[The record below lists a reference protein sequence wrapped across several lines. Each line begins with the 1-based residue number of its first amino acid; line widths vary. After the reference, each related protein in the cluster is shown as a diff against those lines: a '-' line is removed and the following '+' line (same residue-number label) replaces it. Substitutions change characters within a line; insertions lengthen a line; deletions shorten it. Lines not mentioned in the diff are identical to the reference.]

1 MLNESQRHCYV
12 KYFQSKDNQLLP
24 RVQMSGTKIVL
35 QLNLRI
41 TVEKKTSAIKQRQEI
56 SLPQFCVADN

>member
-41 TVEKKTSAIKQRQEI
+41 TVEKKPALLNNDKNIITTI
-56 SLPQFCVADN
+56 LCGW